1 MTQISKFNQAILH
14 FKNGAFALATSLCEQ
29 VLSSNPDN
37 SDALN
42 LLGLIAYRTN
52 QPERALDLY
61 RKAIKVNPLIAAYYS
76 NLALTYQQLKQ
87 TEKALDYFNK
97 AIALKSDFAD
107 AFFYRGNLFFELKQ
121 YEPAIG
127 SYQKAVVLNSNFSDA
142 YYGLGSAQQSL
153 GRFAEA
159 IESYK
164 KVTEIN
170 PLHMAA
176 QFNLGLLYQTIS
188 NFNLALECFN
198 KVVLV
203 NSDNADAYN
212 NIGVIL
218 MRLGQFDE
226 ALNNL
231 ENALFLNPD
240 YAEAYFNKALVFD
253 HRQLLEQA
261 LVMYDKALS
270 LKFDYF
276 EAYFNKGNLLKKLA
290 KLHDSL
296 ACYDILLKL
305 RPNLAEGHFARG
317 NVLYEL
323 NKLDEACSAYDNAL
337 LFKPN
342 YAEAYHNR
350 GFTLVMSRQFERGI
364 ADYEKA
370 LSIKPDYEFLLG
382 LYLNAKMML
391 CDWRSLSEYLQRLE
405 NDIALNKKASVP
417 FALLALLE
425 RPDLHKLAASVY
437 ADKQYPEVKSKVSFA
452 RPATNGKIRIGYYSA
467 DFYAHATAFL
477 MAELFEEHDKDKF
490 EIYGFSYGPDL
501 QDAMRERLAS
511 AFDNI
516 FNVRDKT
523 DEYVANLS
531 RELGIDIAI
540 DLKGYTQNARTGI
553 FAQKCAP
560 VQVNYL
566 GYPGTMGSSY
576 YDYVIADKIVIPPH
590 SQSDYTEKVVYLP
603 CSYQVNDSKRKIST
617 KIFTRHDQGLPESG
631 FVFCCFNNNYKI
643 LPATFDLWMS
653 ILKEVEGSVLWLL
666 EDNATAG
673 VNLRKEA
680 EARGVSSDSLVFAK
694 RAQLEDHLARH
705 QLADLFL
712 DTLPYNA
719 HTTASDALW
728 AGVPLLT
735 QTGKSFAS
743 RVAASLLTYLDMPEL
758 IVNSDAEYLQTA
770 VRLAKNLA
778 QLRKLKVKLA
788 KNKKSSSLFN
798 SKVFARYVESA
809 YFAMQA
815 RRAAGLL
822 PDMIEINP

>member
-323 NKLDEACSAYDNAL
+323 NKLDEACSAY
-337 LFKPN
+337 
-342 YAEAYHNR
+342 
-350 GFTLVMSRQFERGI
+350 
-364 ADYEKA
+364 EKA

-680 EARGVSSDSLVFAK
+680 EARGVSSDRLVFAK